1 MSLTVQLI
9 SASGDAEERPCL
21 SAVLEREAYT
31 PYARVTAEFPMT
43 GTTVPDVLRIALR
56 WEGQEVFLGLPD
68 RVERICRKGV
78 WVVRVQSRSFSS
90 LLTQNEL
97 AKGLHPDLTIGTL
110 VQGFY
115 QFPFVTYEDS
125 PVTGYIYVKEGS
137 SLWDSICAFT
147 YKQTRHHPYV
157 VKDCVMISP
166 PIGGTL
172 HTVPAALV
180 TAYGQSDDTTRRVS
194 CIHMEDVSG
203 EPDAYRETDAA
214 AVALGIVR
222 NRQIPFDRQFLQ
234 RIEDAMT
241 SRLLFSQRGGQAVFV
256 EYAGFADEELGERV
270 TFGTHMQA
278 MTICRVR
285 MVWSGKGVRT
295 RIWAYRDGYYNK

>member
-68 RVERICRKGV
+68 DVERICRKGV
-78 WVVRVQSRSFSS
+78 WVVRVRSRSFSS

-137 SLWDSICAFT
+137 SLWESICCFT
-147 YKQTRHHPYV
+147 YKLTHHYPYV
-157 VKDCVMISP
+157 VKDKVMISP
-166 PIGGTL
+166 PTGGTI
-172 HTVPAALV
+172 HTIDPALV
-180 TAYGQSDDTTRRVS
+180 TAYGRLTDTTKRLS
-194 CIHMEDVSG
+194 GIHMENVSG
-203 EPDAYRETDAA
+203 EPDAYNETDPAA
-214 AVALGIVR
+214 LSLGIVR

-234 RIEDAMT
+234 HIQDALT
-241 SRLLFSQRGGQAVFV
+241 SRLRFSQRGTQACYV

-270 TFGTHMQA
+270 SFGTLMQA

-285 MVWSGKGVRT
+285 MVWSGKGIRT
-295 RIWAYRDGYYNK
+295 RIWAYQDGYYNG